1 MIIILASWIF
11 ILVNCYLFGFVL
23 NQLIFKQKAI
33 SVTVIIGIIAIT
45 ILSNIASFFWPLDH
59 SFLFNITFISCFYL
73 VIYFK
78 EIKLQLLTI
87 KKENISYKNIVLL
100 ILSAVLFAAYSS
112 GYSNINDDGLY
123 YTQTIMWLREYGLV
137 HGISNLH
144 LSLGLSSSWHV
155 FQAVFS
161 FSNNTNLND
170 VNGFLMFV
178 FTLFIIE
185 KSNNKNINNLLYF
198 QYFLVLLISI
208 PFYSAPNPDFAIIVF
223 TAIAIQLFLT
233 AINRDHYPVI
243 LLIAVF
249 CFTVKISA
257 IAVSVLAAYVLYKL
271 LKHASFKLQSKLYIL
286 LFLILAIHV
295 SKNIYQTSY
304 PLYPYKIL
312 SVNTD
317 WKTPEA
323 VVSYFTN
330 GVKTWSYSNKSRPNE
345 VNEIKD
351 IGALQLIES
360 LLFRSGT
367 KGLINKVI
375 FASFLLSI
383 LLVSYLWFKHKI
395 NQHTIILQVVTGVSL
410 IIWFAFAPQY
420 RFAMP
425 MLIYYLAFIMYLIYS
440 HLLRN
445 YFKINLYFVH
455 VSLLIILF
463 IPTVFGLNISGN
475 ETSKQI
481 GKFEKITPSQ
491 IIFPKDKYSFAKL
504 DTIIVNNTPFYHVNG
519 NTYCW
524 NSPLPCMSKG
534 YEKIIFENFKC
545 RISLRGNSLS
555 EGFKFIS
562 YQ

>member
-1 MIIILASWIF
+1 MIIILASWI
-11 ILVNCYLFGFVL
+11 IIWVNCYLFGFVL
-23 NQLIFKQKAI
+23 NKLIFKQKAI
-33 SVTVIIGIIAIT
+33 SITVIIGIIAIT
-45 ILSNIASFFWPLDH
+45 FLSNIASFFGPLDH

-73 VIYFK
+73 FMYFN
-78 EIKLQLLTI
+78 EIKLQLLII
-87 KKENISYKNIVLL
+87 KNELFTFKKIVLL
-100 ILSAVLFAAYSS
+100 ILSAILFAAYSS

-155 FQAVFS
+155 FQALFS
-161 FSNNTNLND
+161 FSNTSNLND
-170 VNGFLMFV
+170 VNGFLMFI

-185 KSNNKNINNLLYF
+185 KSNNKNINILLYF

-233 AINRDHYPVI
+233 SINRDHYPVI

-249 CFTVKISA
+249 CFTVKLSS
-257 IAVSVLAAYVLYKL
+257 IAVSVLAAFILYKL
-271 LKHASFKLQSKLYIL
+271 IKNTSFKLQSKLYIL
-286 LFLILAIHV
+286 LFLMLAIQI

-304 PLYPYKIL
+304 PLYPYQIL
-312 SVNTD
+312 SVNND

-323 VVSYFTN
+323 VVNYFTS
-330 GVKTWSYSNKSRPNE
+330 GVKTWSYSNKYRPNE

-351 IGALQLIES
+351 IGMLKLIES

-395 NQHTIILQVVTGVSL
+395 NQHTIILQVILGISL
-410 IIWFAFAPQY
+410 IFWFAFAPQY

-425 MLIYYLAFIMYLIYS
+425 MLIYYLAFILHLIYS

-445 YFKINLYFVH
+445 YFKINLYFIH
-455 VSLLIILF
+455 VSVIILLF
-463 IPTVFGLNISGN
+463 IPIFFGININGN

-481 GKFEKITPSQ
+481 GQFEKLTISQ
-491 IIFPKDKYSFAKL
+491 IIYPKDKYSFAKL
-504 DTIIVNNTPFYHVNG
+504 DTIKVNNIPFYHVNG

-534 YEKIIFENFKC
+534 YEKIIFDNFKY
-545 RISLRGNSLS
+545 RISLRGSSLN
-555 EGFKFIS
+555 EGFKFIY

>member
-1 MIIILASWIF
+1 MIVILASWIF
-11 ILVNCYLFGFVL
+11 ILVNCYLFGFAL
-23 NQLIFKQKAI
+23 NKFLFKQKTI
-33 SVTVIIGIIAIT
+33 SVTIVLGVIFISIIA
-45 ILSNIASFFWPLDH
+45 NIASFFLPLNNT
-59 SFLFNITFISCFYL
+59 FLFIISFISCLYL

-78 EIKLQLLTI
+78 KIKQQLLQL
-87 KKENISYKNIVLL
+87 KKEIFSFKNIVLL
-100 ILSAVLFAAYSS
+100 IASAVLFAAYSS

-155 FQAVFS
+155 FQAVFT
-161 FSNNTNLND
+161 FSNTLNLND

-185 KSNNKNINNLLYF
+185 KNSNKNINYLLYF
-198 QYFLVLLISI
+198 QYFLVLIISI

-233 AINRDHYPVI
+233 TKNRDNYPLI
-243 LLIAVF
+243 LLIASY
-249 CFTVKISA
+249 CFTVKISS
-257 IAVSVLAAYVLYKL
+257 ILVSFLAFFVLYKL
-271 LKHASFKLQSKLYIL
+271 LKNASFKLQSKLYIL
-286 LFLILAIHV
+286 LFLMLTIQV

-330 GVKTWSYSNKSRPNE
+330 GVKTWSYSNKFRPND

-351 IGALQLIES
+351 IGALQLLES

-383 LLVSYLWFKHKI
+383 LLVSYLWFKNKI
-395 NQHTIILQVVTGVSL
+395 NQQTIILQAVTGISL
-410 IIWFAFAPQY
+410 IIWFVFAPQY

-425 MLIYYLAFIMYLIYS
+425 MLVYYLAFIFYLIYY
-440 HLLRN
+440 HFLQK
-445 YFKINLYFVH
+445 FIKINLYFVH
-455 VSLLIILF
+455 VSIIILLF
-463 IPTVFGLNISGN
+463 IPTIFGLNINGN

-481 GKFEKITPSQ
+481 GQFEQ
-491 IIFPKDKYSFAKL
+491 IKPTQLLYPMPKYTFAKM
-504 DTIIVNNTPFYHVNG
+504 DTIVVNNTPFYHVNG

-534 YEKIIFENFKC
+534 YEKIIFDNFKC
-545 RISLRGNSLS
+545 RISLRGKSLG

>member
-11 ILVNCYLFGFVL
+11 ILVNCYLCGFFISTTLLKIKTISETIIVGIIFITLFANIISFFFPISNTIIISIVITSVL
-23 NQLIFKQKAI
+23 NL
-33 SVTVIIGIIAIT
+33 
-45 ILSNIASFFWPLDH
+45 LM
-59 SFLFNITFISCFYL
+59 YL
-73 VIYFK
+73 N
-78 EIKLQLLTI
+78 EIKLQCMNTKRVLY
-87 KKENISYKNIVLL
+87 NFKNNVLL
-100 ILSAVLFAAYSS
+100 VLSAVLFAAYSS
-112 GYSNINDDGLY
+112 GFSNINDDGLY

-161 FSNNTNLND
+161 FSNTINLND
-170 VNGFLMFV
+170 VNGFLMLV

-185 KSNNKNINNLLYF
+185 KSNNKNINYLLYF

-223 TAIAIQLFLT
+223 TAIAIHLFLT
-233 AINRDHYPVI
+233 DKNRNNYPLI
-243 LLIAVF
+243 LLIATF
-249 CFTVKISA
+249 CFTIKISA
-257 IAVSVLAAYVLYKL
+257 IAVSVLAIFVVYKL
-271 LKHASFKLQSKLYIL
+271 IKNTSFKLHSKLYIL
-286 LFLILAIHV
+286 LFLLLSIHV
-295 SKNIYQTSY
+295 CKNIYQTSY

-323 VVSYFTN
+323 VVNYFTN
-330 GVKTWSYSNKSRPNE
+330 GVKTWSYSNKYKPNE
-345 VNEIKD
+345 VKEIKD
-351 IGALQLIES
+351 IGTLQLITS
-360 LLFRSGT
+360 LLFRTGT
-367 KGLINKVI
+367 KGLINKII
-375 FASFLLSI
+375 FASFLFSI

-395 NQHTIILQVVTGVSL
+395 NKHTIILQVVIGISL

-425 MLIYYLAFIMYLIYS
+425 MLVYYLAFIIYLIYN
-440 HLLRN
+440 HFIQK
-445 YFKINLYFVH
+445 YFKINLFFVH
-455 VSLLIILF
+455 VSVIIILF
-463 IPTVFGLNISGN
+463 IPTIFGLNLSGN

-481 GKFEKITPSQ
+481 GQFEKLTPSQ
-491 IIFPKDKYSFAKL
+491 IVFPKDQYSFTKM
-504 DTIIVNNTPFYHVNG
+504 DTMLVSNTAFYHVNG

-534 YEKIIFENFKC
+534 YEKIIFDNFKC

-555 EGFKFIS
+555 EGFKFI
-562 YQ
+562 YY

>member
-11 ILVNCYLFGFVL
+11 ILVNCYLFGFAI
-23 NQLIFKQKAI
+23 NQFIFKQKAM
-33 SVTVIIGIIAIT
+33 SVTIILGIIAIT
-45 ILSNIASFFWPLDH
+45 FLANIASFLGPLDR
-59 SFLFNITFISCFYL
+59 SFLIEITIMSAFFL
-73 VIYFK
+73 LIYWK
-78 EIKLQLLTI
+78 EIKLQLFLF
-87 KKENISYKNIVLL
+87 KKEFLLFKNIVLL
-100 ILSAVLFAAYSS
+100 ILSALLFAAYSS

-161 FSNNTNLND
+161 FSNTINLND

-178 FTLFIIE
+178 FTLFIME
-185 KSNNKNINNLLYF
+185 KSTNKNINYLLYL
-198 QYFLVLLISI
+198 QYFLVLIISI

-233 AINRDHYPVI
+233 SKNRAHYPII
-243 LLIAVF
+243 LLIAIF
-249 CFTVKISA
+249 CFSIKISA
-257 IAVSVLAAYVLYKL
+257 IAVSVLSLFVLYNL
-271 LKHASFKLQSKLYIL
+271 IKHESFKLQSKLYIL
-286 LFLILAIHV
+286 LFLMLAIQI

-323 VVSYFTN
+323 VVNYFTN
-330 GVKTWSYSNKSRPNE
+330 GVKTWSYSDKYKPNE
-345 VNEIKD
+345 VKEIKD
-351 IGALQLIES
+351 IGTLQLITS
-360 LLFRSGT
+360 LLFRTGT

-395 NQHTIILQVVTGVSL
+395 NKHTIILQAVIGISL

-425 MLIYYLAFIMYLIYS
+425 MLIYYLAFIMYLIYYYF
-440 HLLRN
+440 LRN
-445 YFKINLYFVH
+445 YFKINLYRVH
-455 VSLLIILF
+455 VTVITVLF
-463 IPTVFGLNISGN
+463 IPTIIGLNLSGN

-481 GKFEKITPSQ
+481 GQFEKLSPSQ
-491 IIFPKDKYSFAKL
+491 IIFPKDKYSFAKI
-504 DTIIVNNTPFYHVNG
+504 DTITVNNSPFYHVNG

-534 YEKIIFENFKC
+534 YEKIIFDHFKY
-545 RISLRGNSLS
+545 RISLRGNSLN
-555 EGFKFIS
+555 EGFKFIY

>member
-1 MIIILASWIF
+1 MIVILASWIF
-11 ILVNCYLFGFVL
+11 ILVNCYLCGF
-23 NQLIFKQKAI
+23 FI
-33 SVTVIIGIIAIT
+33 STSILKLKTISETIIVGIIAIT
-45 ILSNIASFFWPLDH
+45 LFANIIAFTFPISN
-59 SFLFNITFISCFYL
+59 TFIISL
-73 VIYFK
+73 IISSILNLLIYFK
-78 EIKLQLLTI
+78 DIKLQWLIAKRKLF
-87 KKENISYKNIVLL
+87 NFKNIILL
-100 ILSAVLFAAYSS
+100 LASALLFAAYSS

-123 YTQTIMWLREYGLV
+123 YNQTIMWLREYGLV

-144 LSLGLSSSWHV
+144 LSLGLCSSWHV
-155 FQAVFS
+155 FQAIFS
-161 FSNNTNLND
+161 FSNKVNLND
-170 VNGFLMFV
+170 INGFLMFV

-185 KSNNKNINNLLYF
+185 KNTNKNINFLLYF
-198 QYFLVLLISI
+198 QYFLVLIISI

-233 AINRDHYPVI
+233 AKNRDNYPLI
-243 LLIAVF
+243 LLIATY
-249 CFTVKISA
+249 CFTVKISS
-257 IAVSVLAAYVLYKL
+257 ILVSVLAVFVLYKL
-271 LKHASFKLQSKLYIL
+271 LKNASFKLQSKLYML
-286 LFLILAIHV
+286 LFLMLTIQV

-304 PLYPYKIL
+304 LLYPYKIL

-330 GVKTWSYSNKSRPNE
+330 GVKTWSYSNKFKPND

-351 IGALQLIES
+351 IGVLQLLES

-367 KGLINKVI
+367 KGLINKII

-395 NQHTIILQVVTGVSL
+395 NQHTIILQVVTGCSL
-410 IIWFAFAPQY
+410 IIWFVFAPQY

-425 MLIYYLAFIMYLIYS
+425 MLIYYLAFITYLFYY

-445 YFKINLYFVH
+445 FFKINLYMVH
-455 VSLLIILF
+455 VSIIIILF
-463 IPTVFGLNISGN
+463 IPTIFGLNISGN

-481 GKFEKITPSQ
+481 GQFEQLKSTQLLYPM
-491 IIFPKDKYSFAKL
+491 PKYSFAKM
-504 DTIIVNNTPFYHVNG
+504 DTIVVNNTHFYHVNG
-519 NTYCW
+519 NIYCW

-534 YEKIIFENFKC
+534 YEKIIFDNFKC
-545 RISLRGNSLS
+545 RISLRGNTLG

>member
-1 MIIILASWIF
+1 MITILASWIF
-11 ILVNCYLFGFVL
+11 ILVNCYLFGFAL
-23 NQLIFKQKAI
+23 NQFIFKQKAF
-33 SVTVIIGIIAIT
+33 SVTVILGIIAIT
-45 ILSNIASFFWPLDH
+45 ILSNISSFLRPLDH
-59 SFLFNITFISCFYL
+59 SFLFVITFMSCFYL
-73 VIYFK
+73 IKYFK
-78 EIKLQLLTI
+78 DIKLQLLNIKNEFLTI
-87 KKENISYKNIVLL
+87 KNIVL
-100 ILSAVLFAAYSS
+100 IALSAVLFAAYSS

-161 FSNNTNLND
+161 FSNKVNLND
-170 VNGFLMFV
+170 ANGYLMLI
-178 FTLFIIE
+178 FTLFVIE
-185 KSNNKNINNLLYF
+185 KSTNKNINYLLYF

-223 TAIAIQLFLT
+223 TAIALQLYISNKNT
-233 AINRDHYPVI
+233 DHLPVI
-243 LLIAVF
+243 LVIAVF

-257 IAVSVLAAYVLYKL
+257 IAVSVLAIFVIYKL
-271 LKHASFKLQSKLYIL
+271 IKQASFKLQSKLYIL
-286 LFLILAIHV
+286 LLFMFVIQI

-323 VVSYFTN
+323 VVNYFTN
-330 GVKTWSYSNKSRPNE
+330 GVKTWSYSNKYKPNE
-345 VNEIKD
+345 VNEING
-351 IGALQLIES
+351 IGGLQLLES
-360 LLFRSGT
+360 LLFRTGT

-375 FASFLLSI
+375 FTSFLLSI
-383 LLVSYLWFKHKI
+383 ILVSYMWFKHKI
-395 NQHTIILQVVTGVSL
+395 NQNTLILHLVTGISL

-425 MLIYYLAFIMYLIYS
+425 MLIYYLAFITYLIYYY
-440 HLLRN
+440 LLRK
-445 YFKINLYFVH
+445 YFKINLYFIHISVI
-455 VSLLIILF
+455 VILF
-463 IPTVFGLNISGN
+463 VPTIFGLNINGN

-481 GKFEKITPSQ
+481 GQFEKLTPTQ
-491 IIFPKDKYSFAKL
+491 LIFPKDKYSFTKL
-504 DTIIVNNTPFYHVNG
+504 DTILVNNSPFYHVNG

-534 YEKIIFENFKC
+534 YEKIIFDNFKYK
-545 RISLRGNSLS
+545 ISLRGNSLG

>member
-11 ILVNCYLFGFVL
+11 ILVNCYLFGFAL
-23 NQLIFKQKAI
+23 NKLIFKQKAI
-33 SVTVIIGIIAIT
+33 SVTIILGIISISIFANIT
-45 ILSNIASFFWPLDH
+45 SFFGPLNH
-59 SFLFNITFISCFYL
+59 TFLFIISSISCIILFL
-73 VIYFK
+73 NFNK
-78 EIKLQLLTI
+78 IKLQFLTV
-87 KKENISYKNIVLL
+87 KKELIGFKNIVLL
-100 ILSAVLFAAYSS
+100 LASAILFAAYSS

-123 YTQTIMWLREYGLV
+123 YTQTMMWLQEYGLV

-161 FSNNTNLND
+161 FSNTVNLND

-185 KSNNKNINNLLYF
+185 KNTNKNINYLLYF

-208 PFYSAPNPDFAIIVF
+208 PFFNAPNPDFAIIVF

-233 AINRDHYPVI
+233 SKNRDNYPLI
-243 LLIAVF
+243 LLIVTY

-257 IAVSVLAAYVLYKL
+257 IVISVLAVFVLYKL
-271 LKHASFKLQSKLYIL
+271 LRYASFKLQSKLYIL
-286 LFLILAIHV
+286 LFIMLFIQI

-312 SVNTD
+312 SLNTD

-330 GVKTWSYSNKSRPNE
+330 GVKTWSYSNKFRPNE

-395 NQHTIILQVVTGVSL
+395 NQNTIILQVVTGISL
-410 IIWFAFAPQY
+410 IIWFIFAPQY

-425 MLIYYLAFIMYLIYS
+425 MLIYYLAFIIYLIYY
-440 HLLRN
+440 HFLRN
-445 YFKINLYFVH
+445 FFKINLYMAH
-455 VSLLIILF
+455 VFIIIILF
-463 IPTVFGLNISGN
+463 IPTIFGLNISGN

-481 GKFEKITPSQ
+481 GQFEQLNPTQLIYPM
-491 IIFPKDKYSFAKL
+491 PKYSFAKM

-534 YEKIIFENFKC
+534 YEKIIFDNFKY
-545 RISLRGNSLS
+545 RISLRGNTLG
-555 EGFKFIS
+555 EGFKFVS

>member
-1 MIIILASWIF
+1 MITILASWIF
-11 ILVNCYLFGFVL
+11 ILVNCYLFGFAL
-23 NQLIFKQKAI
+23 NQFIFKQKAF
-33 SVTVIIGIIAIT
+33 SVTVILGIIAIT
-45 ILSNIASFFWPLDH
+45 FLANISSFLRPLDH
-59 SFLFNITFISCFYL
+59 SFLFVITFMSCFYL
-73 VIYFK
+73 IIYFK
-78 EIKLQLLTI
+78 DIKLQLLNIKNEFLTI
-87 KKENISYKNIVLL
+87 KNIVL
-100 ILSAVLFAAYSS
+100 IALSAVLFAAYSS

-123 YTQTIMWLREYGLV
+123 YTQTIMWLREYGFV

-161 FSNNTNLND
+161 FSNKVNLND
-170 VNGFLMFV
+170 VNGYLMLI
-178 FTLFIIE
+178 FTLFVIE
-185 KSNNKNINNLLYF
+185 KSTNKNINYLLYF

-223 TAIAIQLFLT
+223 TAIALQLYISNKNT
-233 AINRDHYPVI
+233 DHLPVI
-243 LLIAVF
+243 LVIAVF

-257 IAVSVLAAYVLYKL
+257 IAVSVLALFVIYKL
-271 LKHASFKLQSKLYIL
+271 IKQASFKLQSKLYIL
-286 LFLILAIHV
+286 LLFMFVIQI

-312 SVNTD
+312 SINTD

-323 VVSYFTN
+323 LVNYFTN
-330 GVKTWSYSNKSRPNE
+330 GVKTWSYSNKYKPNE
-345 VNEIKD
+345 VNEING
-351 IGALQLIES
+351 IGGLQLLES
-360 LLFRSGT
+360 LLFRTGT

-375 FASFLLSI
+375 FTSFLLSI
-383 LLVSYLWFKHKI
+383 ILVSYMWFKHKI
-395 NQHTIILQVVTGVSL
+395 NQNTLILHLVTGISL

-425 MLIYYLAFIMYLIYS
+425 MLIYYLAFIIYIIYYY
-440 HLLRN
+440 LLRK
-445 YFKINLYFVH
+445 YFKINLYFIHISVI
-455 VSLLIILF
+455 VILF
-463 IPTVFGLNISGN
+463 VPTIFGLNLSGN

-481 GKFEKITPSQ
+481 GQFEKLTTTQ
-491 IIFPKDKYSFAKL
+491 LIFPKDKYSFTKL
-504 DTIIVNNTPFYHVNG
+504 DTIIVNNSPFYHVNG

-534 YEKIIFENFKC
+534 YEKIIFDNFKY
-545 RISLRGNSLS
+545 RISLRGNSLG

>member
-11 ILVNCYLFGFVL
+11 IFVNCYLFGFGL
-23 NQLIFKQKAI
+23 NQLMFKQKAI

-45 ILSNIASFFWPLDH
+45 FLSNIVSFFLPLDH
-59 SFLFNITFISCFYL
+59 SVLFCITFISCFYL
-73 VIYFK
+73 VIYFN
-78 EIKLQLLTI
+78 EIKLQLLII
-87 KKENISYKNIVLL
+87 KRVLYNFKIIVLL
-100 ILSAVLFAAYSS
+100 VLSATLFAAYSS
-112 GYSNINDDGLY
+112 GFSNINDDGLY

-161 FSNNTNLND
+161 FSNTANLND
-170 VNGFLMFV
+170 INGFLMFV

-185 KSNNKNINNLLYF
+185 KSNNKSINNLLYF

-223 TAIAIQLFLT
+223 TAIAIALFLT
-233 AINRDHYPVI
+233 NRKSENYPII
-243 LLIAVF
+243 LLIALF
-249 CFTVKISA
+249 CFTIKISA
-257 IAVSVLAAYVLYKL
+257 ITTSILATFVLYKL
-271 LKHASFKLQSKLYIL
+271 IKNTSFKLYSKLYIL
-286 LFLILAIHV
+286 LFLLLSIHV
-295 SKNIYQTSY
+295 CKNIYQTSY

-312 SVNTD
+312 SVNTE

-323 VVSYFTN
+323 VVNYFTN
-330 GVKTWSYSNKSRPNE
+330 GVKTWSYSNKYKPNE

-351 IGALQLIES
+351 IGALQLITS
-360 LLFRSGT
+360 LLFRTGS

-383 LLVSYLWFKHKI
+383 LLVSYLWFKNKI
-395 NQHTIILQVVTGVSL
+395 NQHAIILQVVTGISL
-410 IIWFAFAPQY
+410 IIWFVYAPQY

-425 MLIYYLAFIMYLIYS
+425 MLVYYLAFIMYLIYN
-440 HLLRN
+440 HFLRN
-445 YFKINLYFVH
+445 YFKINLFFIHISVI
-455 VSLLIILF
+455 IILF
-463 IPTVFGLNISGN
+463 VPTIFGLNMSGN

-481 GKFEKITPSQ
+481 GQFEKLTPSQ
-491 IIFPKDKYSFAKL
+491 LIFPMPKYTFAKM
-504 DTIIVNNTPFYHVNG
+504 DTMIVNNTTFYHVNG

-534 YEKIIFENFKC
+534 YEKIIFDNFKC

>member
-1 MIIILASWIF
+1 MILILASWVF
-11 ILVNCYLFGFVL
+11 ILAICFLFGFGINYKL
-23 NQLIFKQKAI
+23 FKQKTI
-33 SVTVIIGIIAIT
+33 SETIIIGIIVISF
-45 ILSNIASFFWPLDH
+45 LSNLKSFFGPLDK
-59 SFLFNITFISCFYL
+59 SFLFIITFLSCFNL
-73 VIYFK
+73 LIYFN
-78 EIKLQLLTI
+78 EIKLHLIESKKKIFNIKNTILL
-87 KKENISYKNIVLL
+87 L
-100 ILSAVLFAAYSS
+100 LSAVLFAAYSS

-161 FSNNTNLND
+161 FSNTTNLND
-170 VNGFLMFV
+170 VNGFLMCV

-185 KSNNKNINNLLYF
+185 KSTNKNINYLLYF

-233 AINRDHYPVI
+233 NRKGKNYPII
-243 LLIAVF
+243 LLIAVY

-257 IAVSVLAAYVLYKL
+257 ISVSILAIIVFYKFIKL
-271 LKHASFKLQSKLYIL
+271 TSFQLQSRLFLL
-286 LFLILAIHV
+286 LFLILATQI

-312 SVNTD
+312 SINND
-317 WKTPEA
+317 WKTPETI
-323 VVSYFTN
+323 VSYFTN
-330 GVKTWSYSNKSRPNE
+330 GVKTWSYSDKFKPKDVE
-345 VNEIKD
+345 KIKD
-351 IGALQLIES
+351 ISVFQLLEN

-367 KGLINKVI
+367 KGLINKLI
-375 FASFLLSI
+375 FVAFIISI
-383 LLVSYLWFKHKI
+383 SLVSYLCYKNKI
-395 NQHTIILQVVTGVSL
+395 GIQTLIIQIVIGLSL
-410 IIWFAFAPQY
+410 IIWFVFAPQY

-425 MLIYYLAFIMYLIYS
+425 MLIYYLAFIIYLIYY
-440 HLLRN
+440 HLFRN
-445 YFKINLYFVH
+445 LFKLNLYFLH
-455 VSLLIILF
+455 ILIILMLF
-463 IPTVFGLNISGN
+463 VPTILGLNISGN

-481 GKFEKITPSQ
+481 GQFEKLKSEQ
-491 IIFPKDKYSFAKL
+491 IIFPMPKYSFAKM
-504 DTIIVNNTPFYHVNG
+504 DTIFINNTPYYHVNG
-519 NTYCW
+519 NIYCW

-534 YEKIIFENFKC
+534 YEKIIFENFKY
-545 RISLRGNSLS
+545 RISLRGNSLG

>member
-11 ILVNCYLFGFVL
+11 ILVNCYLFGFAL
-23 NQLIFKQKAI
+23 NQFIFKQKAF
-33 SVTVIIGIIAIT
+33 SVTIILGIVAIT
-45 ILSNIASFFWPLDH
+45 ILSSIASFFGPLDR

-78 EIKLQLLTI
+78 EIKLQLFNFKNEFLTF
-87 KKENISYKNIVLL
+87 KNIVIL

-161 FSNNTNLND
+161 FSDKVNLND
-170 VNGFLMFV
+170 VNGFLMLL
-178 FTLFIIE
+178 FTLFVLE
-185 KSNNKNINNLLYF
+185 KSNNKNINYLLYF

-208 PFYSAPNPDFAIIVF
+208 PFYSAPNPDFFIIVF

-233 AINRDHYPVI
+233 SKNRDHYPVI

-257 IAVSVLAAYVLYKL
+257 IAVSVLAVFVLFKL
-271 LKHASFKLQSKLYIL
+271 LKNTRFKLHSKLYIL
-286 LFLILAIHV
+286 LFLLLSIHV
-295 SKNIYQTSY
+295 SKNIYQTAY

-312 SVNTD
+312 SVNAD

-323 VVSYFTN
+323 VVNYFTN
-330 GVKTWSYSNKSRPNE
+330 GVKTWSYSDKYKPNE
-345 VNEIKD
+345 VKEIKD
-351 IGALQLIES
+351 IGTLQLIKS
-360 LLFRSGT
+360 LLFRTGT
-367 KGLINKVI
+367 KGLINKFI

-383 LLVSYLWFKHKI
+383 LLVSYLWVKQKI
-395 NQHTIILQVVTGVSL
+395 NQHTIILQVVLGISL

-425 MLIYYLAFIMYLIYS
+425 MLIYYLAFIIYIIYYYLLRKYFKLNLYLI
-440 HLLRN
+440 
-445 YFKINLYFVH
+445 H
-455 VSLLIILF
+455 VSIIIILF
-463 IPTVFGLNISGN
+463 IPTIFGLNLSGN

-481 GKFEKITPSQ
+481 GQFEKLTPSQ
-491 IIFPKDKYSFAKL
+491 LIFPKDKYSFVNM
-504 DTIIVNNTPFYHVNG
+504 DTIVVNNTTFYHVNG

-534 YEKIIFENFKC
+534 YEKIIFDNFKC

>member
-11 ILVNCYLFGFVL
+11 IMVNCYLWGFFIS
-23 NQLIFKQKAI
+23 NSIFKIKTI
-33 SVTVIIGIIAIT
+33 SGTIIVGIILIT
-45 ILSNIASFFWPLDH
+45 LFANIIA
-59 SFLFNITFISCFYL
+59 FLFPISNTIIISIVITSIL
-73 VIYFK
+73 NLLMYFN
-78 EIKLQLLTI
+78 EIKLQLLQI
-87 KKENISYKNIVLL
+87 KRELFNYKNIVLL
-100 ILSAVLFAAYSS
+100 VLSAVLFAAYSS

-123 YTQTIMWLREYGLV
+123 YTQTIMWLREYGFV

-161 FSNNTNLND
+161 FSNTTNLND
-170 VNGFLMFV
+170 INGFLMLV

-185 KSNNKNINNLLYF
+185 KNTNKNINIFLYF

-223 TAIAIQLFLT
+223 TAIAIQLFLS
-233 AINRDHYPVI
+233 NRKDENYAVI

-249 CFTVKISA
+249 CFTIKISA
-257 IAVSVLAAYVLYKL
+257 ITVSVLAAFVLYKL
-271 LKHASFKLQSKLYIL
+271 LKNSSFQLQSKLYIL
-286 LFLILAIHV
+286 LFFMLSIQI
-295 SKNIYQTSY
+295 SKNIYQTAY

-330 GVKTWSYSNKSRPNE
+330 GVKTWSYSNKYKPNE
-345 VNEIKD
+345 VTEIKD
-351 IGALQLIES
+351 IGAMQLVES

-367 KGLINKVI
+367 KGLINKII
-375 FASFLLSI
+375 FTSFLLSI
-383 LLVSYLWFKHKI
+383 MLVIYLWFKHKI
-395 NQHTIILQVVTGVSL
+395 NFRTIILQLVIGISL

-425 MLIYYLAFIMYLIYS
+425 MLIYYLAFIMHLIYF

-445 YFKINLYFVH
+445 YFKINLYLIH
-455 VSLLIILF
+455 VSIIIILF
-463 IPTVFGLNISGN
+463 IPTVFGLNIKGN

-481 GKFEKITPSQ
+481 GLFEKLKREQ
-491 IIFPKDKYSFAKL
+491 IIFPMPKYSFAKM

>member
-1 MIIILASWIF
+1 M
-11 ILVNCYLFGFVL
+11 
-23 NQLIFKQKAI
+23 FKQKAI

-45 ILSNIASFFWPLDH
+45 FLSNIVSFFLPLDH
-59 SFLFNITFISCFYL
+59 SFLFCITFISCFYL
-73 VIYFK
+73 VIYFN
-78 EIKLQLLTI
+78 EIKLQLLII
-87 KKENISYKNIVLL
+87 KRVLYNFKIIVLL
-100 ILSAVLFAAYSS
+100 VLSATLFAAYSS
-112 GYSNINDDGLY
+112 GFSNINDDGLY

-161 FSNNTNLND
+161 FSNTINLND
-170 VNGFLMFV
+170 VNGFLMLV

-185 KSNNKNINNLLYF
+185 KSNNKNINYLLYF
-198 QYFLVLLISI
+198 QYFLVLLFSI
-208 PFYSAPNPDFAIIVF
+208 PFYSAPNPDFFIIVF

-233 AINRDHYPVI
+233 SKNRNHYPVI

-257 IAVSVLAAYVLYKL
+257 IAVSVLAVFVLYKL
-271 LKHASFKLQSKLYIL
+271 LKNSSFKLHSKLYIL
-286 LFLILAIHV
+286 LFLMLCIHV
-295 SKNIYQTSY
+295 SKNIYQTAY

-312 SVNTD
+312 SVNAD

-330 GVKTWSYSNKSRPNE
+330 GVKTWSYSNKYKPNE

-351 IGALQLIES
+351 IGAMQLIAS

-367 KGLINKVI
+367 KGFINKVI

-383 LLVSYLWFKHKI
+383 LLVSYLWFKQKI
-395 NQHTIILQVVTGVSL
+395 NQHTIIIQVVTGISL

-425 MLIYYLAFIMYLIYS
+425 MLIYYLAFIMYLIYY
-440 HLLRN
+440 HLLRKF
-445 YFKINLYFVH
+445 FKINLYLIH
-455 VSLLIILF
+455 VSIIIILF
-463 IPTVFGLNISGN
+463 IPTVFGLNLSGN

-481 GKFEKITPSQ
+481 GQFEKLTPSQ
-491 IIFPKDKYSFAKL
+491 LIVPMPKYSFVKM
-504 DTIIVNNTPFYHVNG
+504 DTIVVNNTPFYHVNG

-534 YEKIIFENFKC
+534 YEKIIFDNFKC

-555 EGFKFIS
+555 EGFKFI
-562 YQ
+562 YY